1 MTAHAPMTV
10 WWDRLDISGT
20 DVCRI
25 TQDGNDWMLDGTAI
39 FADPETSCLRYRID
53 CAPDWSTTQA
63 TVSGW
68 VGGGDTDLHI
78 LRGPD
83 GWTCNG
89 APVANAAGLLDVD
102 LGFTPASN
110 TNAIRRLDLRIGDSA
125 ETTALWLDTDDWT
138 LKPLNQV
145 YTRTGPNRYDY
156 ASPQHDYRA
165 TLVTDDFGAV
175 LTYPALWQAR

>member
-1 MTAHAPMTV
+1 MDLQRRA
-10 WWDRLDISGT
+10 
-20 DVCRI
+20 
-25 TQDGNDWMLDGTAI
+25 
-39 FADPETSCLRYRID
+39 
-53 CAPDWSTTQA
+53 
-63 TVSGW
+63 
-68 VGGGDTDLHI
+68 GGQ
-78 LRGPD
+78 RGR
-83 GWTCNG
+83 
-89 APVANAAGLLDVD
+89 LLDVD

-110 TNAIRRLDLRIGDSA
+110 TNAIRRLDLRIGASA

-138 LKPLNQV
+138 LKPLHQI